1 MEKTESHITT
11 EKTSESPATTSW
23 EKRRREHLAR
33 LFVKGLPKNTTER
46 DLINS
51 FNKAKSVK
59 IVKYMQGNKCVST
72 GHITFANLVDANEA
86 LAVKNYCIQ
95 GENIEVTKDNFTV
108 KKKPVDQSACSS
120 LERQIKLDGE
130 RQAALEDEGTK
141 HNGTKEEESIDSCTG
156 KHLSD
161 NERND
166 DTKDKDG
173 DDSDEFGNDSNEGK
187 SDSDED
193 DNDEAK
199 NVCSDEKAENY
210 DVKIDNLAE
219 GDGSM
224 NPRSMSKHMIELPWE
239 DLN

>member
-86 LAVKNYCIQ
+86 LAVKNYCIH

-130 RQAALEDEGTK
+130 RQGV
-141 HNGTKEEESIDSCTG
+141 GTKEEESIDSCTG

-166 DTKDKDG
+166 DTEDKDG
-173 DDSDEFGNDSNEGK
+173 DDSDEYGNDSNEGK

-193 DNDEAK
+193 DNDEAE

-224 NPRSMSKHMIELPWE
+224 VGKNC
-239 DLN
+239 D